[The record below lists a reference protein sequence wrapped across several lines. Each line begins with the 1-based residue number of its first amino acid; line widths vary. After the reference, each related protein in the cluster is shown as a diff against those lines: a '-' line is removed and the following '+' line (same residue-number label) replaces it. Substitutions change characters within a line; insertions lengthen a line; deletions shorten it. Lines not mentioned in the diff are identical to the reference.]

1 MANIPKGLL
10 TGSDPAI
17 VTGSYGPDLAVLANE
32 GTVILHQGVTKNALA
47 SHSATGYVVDPAML
61 NPATV
66 PYVNAFIRDVAVIDK
81 YWRSGEYRCRPVG
94 GVTVGTAA
102 GVWVITGQPVAGTI
116 VPSQPSPLRLPVAV
130 APVVKAKR
138 TPKAK
143 PSKTVIGSTIFTAVP
158 AVTQPV
164 VITPPKRK
172 ARGIKAPE
180 GYTVISG
187 RSGELVVPTRTLAT
201 FAAAVRCRFDEG
213 LPAHVLVIGPAGTG
227 KTESVL
233 ALAALN
239 GMEVAGIVSC
249 GGIEGPSDLY
259 GQTTPDETA
268 PHGWRRMPSALWM
281 ALDLARSNPE
291 RRYFVL
297 LDEVNRMGT
306 LAAQNAVLSMLDGTE
321 ALANPATGESIPL
334 PPNLFVAATANIG
347 IAYSGTVR
355 MDAALMSRWWTNLV
369 FGYLPEGVEREIAKA
384 ITGNVEHSRY
394 LARAASELRKA
405 HAADEFRSALIPGTR
420 EIVAVAHQSVGDPE
434 GVAGAWHDKITSSFS
449 NEGRDPSRTE
459 FARVRILAEGV
470 FKAPLDDERPEE
482 AANVATPF

>member
-17 VTGSYGPDLAVLANE
+17 VTGSYGPSLTVTARE
-32 GTVILHQGVTKNALA
+32 GHVILAESASLTQIAL
-47 SHSATGYVVDPAML
+47 HGPLGYTVDPAML
-61 NPATV
+61 NPSTV
-66 PYVNAFIRDVAVIDK
+66 PYVNAFIRDSAVIDK

-94 GVTVGTAA
+94 GVTVGVAS
-102 GVWVITGQPVAGTI
+102 GVWVLTGTPVTGTI
-116 VPSQPSPLRLPVAV
+116 VPSAPSPLRLPVAATP

-138 TPKAK
+138 APKAK
-143 PSKTVIGSTIFTAVP
+143 ASKTVTGTTVFVPVP
-158 AVTQPV
+158 APVLPV
-164 VITPPKRK
+164 VITQPKRGK
-172 ARGIKAPE
+172 RRGIKPPE
-180 GYTVISG
+180 GYSVISG

-268 PHGWRRMPSALWM
+268 PHGWRRMPSALWT
-281 ALDLARSNPE
+281 ALDAARSNPE

-369 FGYLPEGVEREIAKA
+369 FGYLPENVEQAIAKS
-384 ITGNVEHSRY
+384 ITDNAEQSRY

-405 HAADEFRSALIPGTR
+405 HGADEFRSALIPGTR

-449 NEGRDPSRTE
+449 NEGRDPARTE
-459 FARVRILAEGV
+459 FARVRIISEGV
-470 FKAPLDDERPEE
+470 FKAPLVEEREDSD
-482 AANVATPF
+482 TPF

>member
-1 MANIPKGLL
+1 MANLPKGLL
-10 TGSDPAI
+10 TGSDPNI
-17 VTGSYGPDLAVLANE
+17 QTGAYGPNLSVFANE
-32 GTVILHQGVTKNALA
+32 GTVVLDTGTTPLA
-47 SHSATGYVVDPAML
+47 TSSANGYTVDPGTL
-61 NPATV
+61 TPATV
-66 PYVNAFIRDVAVIDK
+66 PYVNAFIRDRGVIDK
-81 YWRSGEYRCRPVG
+81 YWRSGEYRFRPVG

-102 GVWVITGQPVAGTI
+102 GVWVITGNPLQTTQTAVSGSVPVTA
-116 VPSQPSPLRLPVAV
+116 P
-130 APVVKAKR
+130 PVVVKPKR
-138 TPKAK
+138 ATK
-143 PSKTVIGSTIFTAVP
+143 SRTVIGTTVFAPVP
-158 AVTQPV
+158 APVLPV
-164 VITPPKRK
+164 VITQPAPTKRGSK
-172 ARGIKAPE
+172 SKGIKAPD
-180 GYTVISG
+180 GYTTISG
-187 RSGELVVPTRTLAT
+187 RSGDLVVPSRTLQT

-233 ALAALN
+233 ALAAMH
-239 GMEVAGIVSC
+239 GMELAGIVSC

-268 PHGWRRMPSALWM
+268 PHGWRRMPSTLWT
-281 ALDLARSNPE
+281 ALDVARSNPE
-291 RRYFVL
+291 KRYFVL

-355 MDAALMSRWWTNLV
+355 MDAALMSRWWTNLT
-369 FGYLPEGVEREIAKA
+369 FGYLPENVEQAIAKA
-384 ITGNVEHSRY
+384 ITGNTEHSRY

-420 EIVAVAHQSVGDPE
+420 EIVAVAHQSIGDPE

-449 NEGRDPSRTE
+449 NEGRDPARTE

-470 FKAPLDDERPEE
+470 FKAPLDATD
-482 AANVATPF
+482 AAIEQPTATA